1 MPRPLPGRLDLA
13 CPSPA
18 VLGGPRTRTPRGLG
32 GAAAGERGAVAWHG
46 RLARDLKAQRPPGG
60 PPSLVPPRLVDP
72 PRAAAAEAPASPS
85 CALRAAMA
93 ASSARPA
100 ALVMPA
106 LALLLLLC
114 VGPGLATPEPGT
126 DGGSP
131 HSTRALQE
139 GCASERHLLPAP
151 APPTTPVAVP
161 ESRAKEFLSGLRRLK
176 RQLWDRTRPEVQQWY
191 QHFLYLGFDEAKFED
206 DITYRLNRGRNGHDY
221 YDYHQRHHDEDAAIG
236 PWSPYGFR
244 HGASVNYDDY

>member
-1 MPRPLPGRLDLA
+1 MR
-13 CPSPA
+13 
-18 VLGGPRTRTPRGLG
+18 
-32 GAAAGERGAVAWHG
+32 
-46 RLARDLKAQRPPGG
+46 G
-60 PPSLVPPRLVDP
+60 PPVRSPPRLVPPRLVDP

-85 CALRAAMA
+85 CALRGAMA

-114 VGPGLATPEPGT
+114 VGPGGISGNKLKLM
-126 DGGSP
+126 
-131 HSTRALQE
+131 LQKGE
-139 GCASERHLLPAP
+139 AP

-206 DITYRLNRGRNGHDY
+206 DITYWLNRGRNGHDY
-221 YDYHQRHHDEDAAIG
+221 YDYHQRHHDEDAEIG
-236 PWSPYGFR
+236 PWSPDGFR